1 MAHDPRLGF
10 AADCFSEAAADMPPM
25 EEGALELF
33 GLHADMELLGIRG
46 MAMPAAPHGGHS
58 NKAAVLIDAGGGA
71 DGGGSTSATVRFSSD
86 GQQHQQAP
94 LSLSLCRPDVGV
106 GMTLHQHLGSSSRQQ
121 QPAAWMHDYAA
132 AGSGWHLRSSRFLLP
147 TQQLLQELCSLPVD
161 TTKQRTKAATA
172 KTSQEE
178 TDGGGEGSSASWAP
192 SPQIPAMDAVELQR
206 LKDKLYIMLE
216 EVSDRPTMAN
226 PAWCVYLI
234 RLCAEANLRGGKG
247 NRKVLRVQ

>member
-10 AADCFSEAAADMPPM
+10 AADCFSAAATDATAVMPPM

-33 GLHADMELLGIRG
+33 GLHADMEFLGIRG
-46 MAMPAAPHGGHS
+46 MAMPAAPHSGQS
-58 NKAAVLIDAGGGA
+58 SKAAMLIDAGGGA
-71 DGGGSTSATVRFSSD
+71 DGGGSTNSTVRFLSD

-94 LSLSLCRPDVGV
+94 LSLSLCRPPDVGA

-121 QPAAWMHDYAA
+121 QPAAWMHDYSG
-132 AGSGWHLRSSRFLLP
+132 AGSAWHLRSSRFLLP
-147 TQQLLQELCSLPVD
+147 AQQLLQEFCSLPVD
-161 TTKQRTKAATA
+161 TTNKQSTKAAT

-178 TDGGGEGSSASWAP
+178 TDGGEEGSSASWAP
-192 SPQIPAMDAVELQR
+192 SPQIQTMDAVELQR

-226 PAWCVYLI
+226 PGGCVYLI
-234 RLCAEANLRGGKG
+234 RLCAEANLLGG
-247 NRKVLRVQ
+247 NR